1 MALTAK
7 GLIVKENPVGE
18 ADRFVTVLTDRYGII
33 RASVRGAR
41 RINSRSGAATR
52 LLSYA
57 QLSLVKGRDKFIV
70 ETAIPERVF
79 FATGGSVEQIAL
91 AQYFCELFAA
101 MSPRE
106 EEAAAFLQLLL
117 NALHLLER
125 GDDRDRVKAVAE
137 WRLMAMAGYEPDV
150 HTCRCGEGVGRLWF
164 HPQSGTLGCDRCRE
178 NDSVAVSPSA
188 YDAMRHVLYGDKARA
203 FAFRLP
209 PADSA
214 AFVAAAEA
222 FVLCHAARRFQTLEF
237 YHSLSSMM
245 TELQEEP
252 I

>member
-18 ADRFVTVLTDRYGII
+18 ADRFVTVLTDQYGII

-41 RINSRSGAATR
+41 RINSRAGAATR

-57 QLSLVKGRDKFIV
+57 RLSLVKGRDKFIV
-70 ETAIPERVF
+70 DTAIPERVF
-79 FATGGSVEQIAL
+79 FATGGSVEQLAL

-106 EEAAAFLQLLL
+106 EEAAPFLQLLL
-117 NALHLLER
+117 NTLHLLER
-125 GDDRDRVKAVAE
+125 GDDLDRVKAVAE
-137 WRLMAMAGYEPDV
+137 WRLMAMAGYEPDI
-150 HTCRCGEGVGRLWF
+150 HRCRCGEGMGTLWF
-164 HPQSGTLGCDRCRE
+164 HPLSGTLGCDRCRE
-178 NDSVAVSPSA
+178 NGGLAVSRSV

-209 PADSA
+209 KAETA
-214 AFVAAAEA
+214 AFAAAAEA

-237 YHSLSSMM
+237 YHSLSSMNP
-245 TELQEEP
+245 EV
-252 I
+252 